1 MTLVVNEERE
11 ELATVIRSLSV
22 QNPIDG
28 MKQLTSDCNEGLKSS
43 LVACNDLLMEV
54 DHWTGFTHHFVH
66 LKTTDPAKDPI
77 LLLTAILA
85 DATNLGLGK
94 MAEACPGTSIAK
106 LSWLVAW
113 HIRDE
118 TYSKALAEIVNYHH
132 QVPFTVHWGEGTT
145 SSSDGQR
152 YRAGGRGE
160 ATGQV
165 NLK

>member
-1 MTLVVNEERE
+1 
-11 ELATVIRSLSV
+11 
-22 QNPIDG
+22 
-28 MKQLTSDCNEGLKSS
+28 
-43 LVACNDLLMEV
+43 
-54 DHWTGFTHHFVH
+54 
-66 LKTTDPAKDPI
+66 

-132 QVPFTVHWGEGTT
+132 QVPFTVYWGEGTT

-152 YRAGGRGE
+152 FRAGGRG
-160 ATGQV
+160 AV
-165 NLK
+165 ARISLKIGYP